1 MSEQDGLMTTLAR
14 SWRESSRAQI
24 ATYIAVDVAIVW
36 AATLAAYMVRF
47 EALIPPSLVAGIP
60 EAGAIA
66 CVVFVGLFWWFRL
79 YHFIWRY
86 VGVEV
91 IIRLAG
97 AVFLGGAG
105 LATAAGLVR
114 DSSGLAIVPISIP
127 ILISVFVFVGSAA
140 FRSLGRMLIYTT
152 SGPAKTLHRVLIV
165 GAGDAGSL
173 LLRDIENQPALGIKV
188 LGFLD
193 DARGKQG
200 RLIRGI
206 PVIGQIGCLPE
217 AVVSNRIDEALVA
230 IPSADV
236 AERRRIL
243 DLCNEADVRAR
254 MIPGVARDSA
264 SLGVSDLRAVSIEDL
279 LDRDTVRVDEDL
291 ISATLTDRV
300 VAVTGAA
307 GSIGAELCR
316 QIMKMKPSRLLLL
329 EIDESRLYEFYLEL
343 CDLDPAVPEMH
354 ICDIRDERKVA
365 GILLAGK
372 AEVVFHAA
380 AYKHVPLMELAP
392 DEAIKANVGG
402 TMALLRA
409 CALADVGH
417 FVLISTDKAVAPAN
431 VMGATKAIAER
442 LCLFAAREG
451 LRATTVR
458 FGNVLGSRGSVVPLF
473 EQQLRKGGPLRVT
486 HRDATR
492 YFMTIP
498 EAARLVLQAQAMS
511 EGGEIFVL
519 EMGEQV
525 HILDVAKKMIS
536 LSDSNAVI
544 EFTGLRPGEKLHEI
558 LVHEGVAL
566 TPTGRE
572 KTLRVCALPV
582 VPPTYW
588 SDAEALVE
596 SARRGERERA
606 VESLADLLPDYE
618 PQSRP

>member
-1 MSEQDGLMTTLAR
+1 VEPELISKKDLLLACGISYGQLYRWKRKGLIPEDWFVRKSAFTGQETFFPREKMIARVERILSMKDEDASLDEIAEAVSSAPLPDTFAREGLLAR
-14 SWRESSRAQI
+14 EVVSAPALDLFAERHPGTS
-24 ATYIAVDVAIVW
+24 D
-36 AATLAAYMVRF
+36 LRF
-47 EALIPPSLVAGIP
+47 AELVA
-60 EAGAIA
+60 
-66 CVVFVGLFWWFRL
+66 V
-79 YHFIWRY
+79 
-86 VGVEV
+86 
-91 IIRLAG
+91 
-97 AVFLGGAG
+97 AVADTL
-105 LATAAGLVR
+105 L
-114 DSSGLAIVPISIP
+114 
-127 ILISVFVFVGSAA
+127 
-140 FRSLGRMLIYTT
+140 RS
-152 SGPAKTLHRVLIV
+152 
-165 GAGDAGSL
+165 GDAG
-173 LLRDIENQPALGIKV
+173 R
-188 LGFLD
+188 
-193 DARGKQG
+193 
-200 RLIRGI
+200 
-206 PVIGQIGCLPE
+206 
-217 AVVSNRIDEALVA
+217 DEALVA